1 MEHQILTEKSQLLEG
16 FGRIFIAI
24 AMVGFGI
31 QHWLLNGIVGGLELV
46 PEGLPGHTIWADLI
60 GTILVA
66 AGVSL
71 AIGKGARLSSM
82 VLANL
87 FFLAEL
93 VRRMPSIATIVQDLA
108 ERTVVFETLALGSG
122 CLIVASVLPVGEQ
135 DSARWTK
142 ASQTAGKVG
151 RILFAI
157 AMAVFGWTHL
167 LIPQFIAT
175 LIPSWMPWHLFL
187 AYFTAFGF
195 IAVGIAFASNRA
207 VRPAAGLLGLMF
219 LSWVITLHGPRV
231 ALALSNRFEWNS
243 AFMALAMSG
252 VAFVVAGARDP
263 VQAAAPRLVIRSEPA
278 LGRRA
283 ELRARSSS
291 GSAQA

>member
-1 MEHQILTEKSQLLEG
+1 MERQILTGKSEMLEQC
-16 FGRIFIAI
+16 GRIFIAI

-46 PEGLPGHTIWADLI
+46 PEGLPGHTIWADLT
-60 GTILVA
+60 GAILIA

-71 AIGKGARLSSM
+71 AINKGARLSSM

-93 VRRMPSIATIVQDLA
+93 VRRMPSIAAIVQDLA

-122 CLIVASVLPVGEQ
+122 CLIVASILPAGER
-135 DSARWTK
+135 DSARWKK

-157 AMAVFGWTHL
+157 SMAVFGWTHL

-175 LIPSWMPWHLFL
+175 LIPAWMPWHLFL

-195 IAVGIAFASNRA
+195 IAVGIGFAANRA

-219 LSWVITLHGPRV
+219 LLWVITLHGPRV
-231 ALALSNRFEWNS
+231 AMALSNRFEWNS
-243 AFMALAMSG
+243 AFVALAMSG
-252 VAFVVAGARDP
+252 VAFVMAGVRDP

-278 LGRRA
+278 PDRRA
-283 ELRARSSS
+283 ALRAHSPS
-291 GSAQA
+291 GSARA